1 MQSVLHKP
9 RLVFLFFFLLSA
21 ISYQLSAAVY
31 ADDEPFTYPSNQGF
45 TGIME
50 IPTARVMRENHYR
63 AGAGQV
69 HPYRYYYVS
78 FSPLKGIELD
88 GRVTE
93 IIGVRANPGDPSWSG
108 YGNTKDKFFGFK
120 YQFIKEDRIAPA
132 VALSIMDPTGTRK
145 YASQSIIASKQ
156 LYPFD
161 FTVGLGN
168 GRYGKTPLPAADEKF
183 KFELFSDPRTWAKDS
198 QFFGGIQWAISDRYA
213 LMVEYSPIRYHKQTS
228 DPAQAKYF
236 QDPVPSQFNY
246 GLRWK
251 PFGFAEV
258 DISYQ
263 RGQELG
269 INLSMN
275 FDIGQPMLP
284 VYDPPYREK
293 QEDMAAPINKRL
305 TTALH
310 RSGFSSIGILIDRND
325 LWVMAQNDKYYYST
339 KAIGVITRTI
349 NEIVPHHIERIHI
362 TLTDNGI
369 PIFELDTTR
378 YDIAEFYRDKLTA
391 GQFLYLAGI
400 NTATGRAPEMAVEN
414 KRPIDYTIKPSLQTF
429 LNDPSGFFKY
439 RLGAEALVS
448 YRPWKGGSFVT
459 GPGVYPLNNISTVN
473 EPLQDNV
480 RTDITDYQKKRFSL
494 PRLLYDQVYK
504 TNNGIY
510 GRFSAGYLEIQ
521 YGGFDGEIAKPL
533 KDGRFVV
540 GLGGTL
546 ARKRDPDSVFAF
558 KDDDRRTYYTSFV
571 NTRLNIPE
579 YELAFDAKTGRF
591 LGGDLGS
598 RFSVSKFINGVILTA
613 WYSVT
618 DTSGFRDSYNRGYRD
633 KGIALVIP
641 FRLLSG
647 RDSKTTFSYAI
658 SPWTRD
664 VAQDINHYNPLF
676 DFIGRNT
683 KIFLDRDRG
692 MMYK

>member
-1 MQSVLHKP
+1 
-9 RLVFLFFFLLSA
+9 LLSA
-21 ISYQLSAAVY
+21 LSSQLSADLY

-50 IPTARVMRENHYR
+50 IPTARVMKENHYR
-63 AGAGQV
+63 MGASQV
-69 HPYRYYYVS
+69 HPYRYYYVA
-78 FSPLKGIELD
+78 FSPLKRIEID

-93 IIGVRANPGDPSWSG
+93 IIGVKAGQGDPYWSG
-108 YGNTKDKFFGFK
+108 YGNDKDKFFGFK
-120 YQFIKEDRIAPA
+120 YQFIKEDKVAPA
-132 VALSIMDPTGTRK
+132 IALSIMDPTGTRK

-161 FTVGLGN
+161 FTVGFGN
-168 GRYGKTPLPAADEKF
+168 GRYGKAQLPPADEGF
-183 KFELFSDPRTWAKDS
+183 KFELFNNPRSWAKDS
-198 QFFGGIQWAISDRYA
+198 QFFWGIQWAISDHYA
-213 LMVEYSPIRYHKQTS
+213 LMVEYSPIQYNKQTS

-236 QDPVPSQFNY
+236 QEPVPSQYNY

-251 PFGFAEV
+251 PFKFAEV

-275 FDIGQPMLP
+275 FDIGQPIIP
-284 VYDPPYREK
+284 IYDPAYREK
-293 QEDMAAPINKRL
+293 QEDKTAPINKRL

-325 LWVMAQNDKYYYST
+325 LWIRAQNNKYYYST
-339 KAIGVITRTI
+339 KAIGVITRII
-349 NEIVPHHIERIHI
+349 NEIVPHHIQNIHI
-362 TLTDNGI
+362 TLTDNEI

-378 YDIAEFYRDKLTA
+378 SDIAELYNDKLTA
-391 GQFLYLAGI
+391 GQFIYLSRI
-400 NTATGRAPEMAVEN
+400 DTAIGRPPDMTVEN
-414 KRPIDYTIKPSLQTF
+414 KKSFDYAIKPSLQTF

-448 YRPWKGGSFVT
+448 FRPWKGGSFVV

-473 EPLQDNV
+473 EPLADHV
-480 RTDITDYQKKRFSL
+480 RTDIVDYQEKRFSL
-494 PRLLYDQVYK
+494 PRLLFDQVYK
-504 TNNGIY
+504 TGNEIY
-510 GRFSAGYLEIQ
+510 GRFSTGYLEIE

-533 KDGRFVV
+533 KNGRFVV
-540 GLGGTL
+540 GLSGTL
-546 ARKRDPDSVFAF
+546 VKKRDPDSVFAF
-558 KDDDRRTYYTSFV
+558 KDDDRRFYYTSFV
-571 NTRLNIPE
+571 NARLNVPE
-579 YELAFDAKTGRF
+579 YELSFDAKTGRF

-618 DTSGFRDSYNRGYRD
+618 DTSGFRDSYNRGYHD

-641 FRLLSG
+641 FRLFSG
-647 RDSKTTFSYAI
+647 RDSKTTFNYAI

-683 KIFLDRDRG
+683 KIFLDRDKN
-692 MMYK
+692 MLYK

>member
-1 MQSVLHKP
+1 MQNVLHKLC
-9 RLVFLFFFLLSA
+9 RVFLFLLLLSA
-21 ISYQLSAAVY
+21 LRSPLSADLY

-50 IPTARVMRENHYR
+50 IPTARVMKENHYR
-63 AGAGQV
+63 VGASQI
-69 HPYRYYYVS
+69 HPYRYYYIA

-93 IIGVRANPGDPSWSG
+93 TIGVKTNPGNSYWSG
-108 YGNTKDKFFGFK
+108 YGNYKDKYFGFK
-120 YQFIKEDRIAPA
+120 YQFIKEDKIAPA
-132 VALSIMDPTGTRK
+132 IALSIMDPHGTRV
-145 YASQSIIASKQ
+145 YPSQTIVASKQ

-161 FTVGLGN
+161 FTIGFGN
-168 GRYGKTPLPAADEKF
+168 GRFGKTQLPSQGEGF
-183 KFELFSDPRTWAKDS
+183 QIELFNNPRSWAKDS
-198 QFFGGIQWAISDRYA
+198 QFFWGIQWAISDHYA
-213 LMVEYSPIRYHKQTS
+213 LMVEYSPIQYEKQTR

-236 QDPVPSQFNY
+236 QDPVPSKYNY

-251 PFGFAEV
+251 PFRFAEV

-263 RGQELG
+263 RGQEFG
-269 INLSMN
+269 INLSMD
-275 FDIGQPMLP
+275 FDIGQPIIP
-284 VYDPPYREK
+284 IYDLAYRER
-293 QEDMAAPINKRL
+293 QEDKAAPINKRL

-325 LWVMAQNDKYYYST
+325 LWVRAQNDKYYYST
-339 KAIGVITRTI
+339 RAIGVITRTI
-349 NEIVPHHIERIHI
+349 NEIVPPQIQNIHI
-362 TLTDNGI
+362 TLTDNEI

-391 GQFLYLAGI
+391 NQFFYLSKI
-400 NTATGRAPEMAVEN
+400 NTAIGGPPDI
-414 KRPIDYTIKPSLQTF
+414 PIEHKKPFDYDIKPSFQTF
-429 LNDPSGFFKY
+429 INDPSGFFKY

-448 YRPWKGGSFVT
+448 YRPWRGGSFVV

-473 EPLQDNV
+473 EPLLDNV
-480 RTDITDYQKKRFSL
+480 RTDIVDYQKKRFSL
-494 PRLLYDQVYK
+494 PRLLFDQVGK
-504 TNNGIY
+504 TNNEIY
-510 GRFSAGYLEIQ
+510 GRFSAGFLEIE

-533 KDGRFVV
+533 KNGRFIV
-540 GLGGTL
+540 GLSGTL
-546 ARKRDPDSVFAF
+546 AKKRDPDSIFAF
-558 KDDDRRTYYTSFV
+558 KDDDRKAYYTSFANV
-571 NTRLNIPE
+571 RLNVPE

-591 LGGDLGS
+591 LGGDFGS

-618 DTSGFRDSYNRGYRD
+618 ETSGFRDSYNRGYHD

-647 RDSKTTFSYAI
+647 RDSKTNFNYAV

-676 DFIGRNT
+676 DFIGRNL
-683 KIFLDRDRG
+683 KIFLDRDG
-692 MMYK
+692 DMIYK